1 MTTATPTSTS
11 LPPPAEVSTKRA
23 VSTATPLPLDV
34 RAVRADFPIL
44 STKIHGKPLVYLD
57 SAASAQ
63 KPRAVIDAERR
74 VYEELYANVHRG
86 VHDLS
91 MRASDAYE
99 AVRGKVAR
107 FIGAPSPKEI
117 VFLRGTTEAINLV
130 AQTYGRVNVQEGD
143 EVLITAL
150 EHHANIVPWQMLCDE
165 KRAKLV
171 VAPINDAGEVDMAA
185 FEALLSAR
193 TRIVAFAHVSNALG
207 TVNDV
212 AAMTSLTRERANNAV
227 VLIDGAQGVPHM
239 EVDVKAIGC
248 DFYCFSAH
256 KVYGPSGIGALW
268 GRKALLD
275 AMPPWQGGGDMILS
289 VSFEKTTYNET
300 PFKFE
305 AGTPNIAGTIAFGA
319 AIEYLAR
326 LGMGAVAAAE
336 ADLLAYGTGAL
347 SAIPGVRLIGTAAH
361 KASVLSFVIDG
372 VHPHDAG
379 SILDYEGVAVRTGHH
394 CAQPVMDRFNV
405 PATIRASL
413 GVYNS
418 REDIDVL
425 VRGIRKVQEMFA

>member
-1 MTTATPTSTS
+1 MTVQMAQ
-11 LPPPAEVSTKRA
+11 AAA
-23 VSTATPLPLDV
+23 VPLDTA
-34 RAVRADFPIL
+34 AVRADFPIL
-44 STKIHGKPLVYLD
+44 STKVHGRPLVYLD

-63 KPRAVIDAERR
+63 KPSVVIDAERR

-99 AVRGKVAR
+99 AVRAKVAS
-107 FIGAPSPKEI
+107 FIGAPSVKEV

-130 AQTYGRVNVQEGD
+130 AQTYGRVNVREGD

-150 EHHANIVPWQMLCDE
+150 EHHANIVPWQMLCEE
-165 KRAKLV
+165 KGARLT
-171 VAPINDAGEVDMAA
+171 VAPINDAGEVDLEA
-185 FEALLSAR
+185 FATRLSPR
-193 TRIVAFAHVSNALG
+193 TKIVALAHVSNALG
-207 TVNDV
+207 TILDV
-212 AAMTSLTRERANNAV
+212 QRMTALAREKAPGSV
-227 VLIDGAQGVPHM
+227 VLVDGAQGVPHM
-239 EVDVKAIGC
+239 KIDVKELGC

-256 KVYGPSGIGALW
+256 KMYGPSGIGALW

-305 AGTPNIAGTIAFGA
+305 AGTPNIAGTVAFGA
-319 AIEYLAR
+319 AIDYLTK
-326 LGMGAVAAAE
+326 LGLDAVGEAE
-336 ADLLAYGTGAL
+336 HSLLEYGTQAL
-347 SAIPGVRLIGTAAH
+347 SAIPGLQLIGTARK
-361 KASVLSFVIDG
+361 KASVLSFVLEG

-394 CAQPVMDRFNV
+394 CAQPVMDRFGV

-413 GVYNS
+413 GIYNT

-425 VRGIRKVQEMFA
+425 VRGIHKVQEMFA

>member
-1 MTTATPTSTS
+1 MTVQTIPNT
-11 LPPPAEVSTKRA
+11 A
-23 VSTATPLPLDV
+23 VSLDTG
-34 RAVRADFPIL
+34 AVRADFPIL
-44 STKIHGKPLVYLD
+44 STKVHGKPLVYLD

-63 KPRAVIDAERR
+63 KPRVVIDAERR

-99 AVRGKVAR
+99 AVRGKVAA
-107 FIGAPSPKEI
+107 FIGAPSVKEVI
-117 VFLRGTTEAINLV
+117 FLRGTTEAINLV
-130 AQTYGRVNVQEGD
+130 AQTYGRVHVQQGD

-150 EHHANIVPWQMLCDE
+150 EHHANIVPWQMLCGE
-165 KRAKLV
+165 KGARLV
-171 VAPINDAGEVDMAA
+171 VAPINDAGEVDL
-185 FEALLSAR
+185 EAYAERLSPR
-193 TRIVAFAHVSNALG
+193 TKIVAIAQVSNALG
-207 TVNDV
+207 TINDV
-212 AAMTSLTRERANNAV
+212 ARMTALAREKAPCSV
-227 VLIDGAQGVPHM
+227 VLVDGAQGVPHM
-239 EVDVKAIGC
+239 KVDVRELGC

-256 KVYGPSGIGALW
+256 KMYGPSGMGALW
-268 GRKALLD
+268 GRKTLLD

-305 AGTPNIAGTIAFGA
+305 AGTPNIAGTVAFGA
-319 AIEYLAR
+319 AIDYLTK
-326 LGMGAVAAAE
+326 LGPDAVGAAE
-336 ADLLAYGTGAL
+336 HELLEYGTRAL
-347 SAIPGVRLIGTAAH
+347 SAVHGLRLIGTARQ
-361 KASVLSFVIDG
+361 KASVLSFVLDG

-394 CAQPVMDRFNV
+394 CAQPVMDRFGV

-413 GVYNS
+413 GIYNT

-425 VRGIRKVQEMFA
+425 VRGIHKVQEMFA